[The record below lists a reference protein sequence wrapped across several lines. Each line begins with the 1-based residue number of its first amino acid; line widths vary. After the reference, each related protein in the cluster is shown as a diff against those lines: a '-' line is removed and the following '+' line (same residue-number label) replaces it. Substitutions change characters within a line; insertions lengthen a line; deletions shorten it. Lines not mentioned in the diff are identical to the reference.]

1 MRCLLRWLLAGCLLF
16 LLFFHPGFASGETRT
31 VEFPLTLE
39 FPLVQSMVKDRIFT
53 SPGERVLLEDPD
65 WCATIELWDPQ
76 VFPVQTSLG
85 IKSKLRFQSGFR
97 IGSTCFHLVNW
108 TGEIEIIQRLLLDK
122 KDWQLKFKTEDS
134 FIYDQN
140 HKRPFLAGIFWD
152 YAKAYL
158 HSAMDRMTI
167 DLSSPVKEL
176 KELLPLFFAEAQIP
190 QVQSWLTT
198 LRPGEVTIQPDAVRS
213 QLMMEVDTSPAAER
227 VPEITQSDIESLSRN
242 WETWD
247 AFFVHE
253 IETLIGRPLEQRE
266 RNEILDALISMRY
279 TFTQAL
285 AENTLTQDL
294 IRGQFTNSW
303 DRVSKILR
311 KYLFQESSRS
321 LLRHLAFFTAADALA
336 VVEKLGPAMGIEL
349 TPQGLRRLASLLGEE
364 GKEVGLQY
372 SYELDPR
379 LRELLGLGPPLP
391 ETGPSFDAEEFE
403 SREDSVEEAPPPKD
417 SLWHGSLLRL
427 ASAGDRAPVIPPELR
442 EWIPPQSKEGLPQYL
457 SQVHQVLQ
465 SATEETLSKN
475 QQPSKYQSL
484 YRLLVLATAWQES
497 CWRQLEKKRDKVT
510 YLLSYNRTSV
520 GLMQIN
526 ERVWRGLYQR
536 DRLRWDIRYNARA
549 GAEILDLYMQDY
561 ALTRLEAQG
570 LSDETVLARAVYAM
584 YNAGPDE
591 LQRFLKRHRSNSP
604 HDIDRFFRE
613 KYERTQKGDFE
624 QIALCLV
631 GTAL

>member
-1 MRCLLRWLLAGCLLF
+1 MRRLLSGCLLF

-39 FPLVQSMVKDRIFT
+39 FPLVRSMVKDRIFT
-53 SPGERVLLEDPD
+53 SPGERVLLEDPE

-76 VFPVQTSLG
+76 IFQVQTSLG
-85 IKSKLRFQSGFR
+85 IRSKIRFQSGFR
-97 IGSTCFHLVNW
+97 IGSTCFNLVNW
-108 TGEIEIIQRLLLDK
+108 TGEIEIVQRLWLDK
-122 KDWQLKFKTEDS
+122 EDWQLKFKTEDS
-134 FIYDQN
+134 FIYDQK

-152 YAKAYL
+152 YAKGYL
-158 HSAMDRMTI
+158 HSTMDRMKI
-167 DLSSPVKEL
+167 DLSSPVSEL
-176 KELLPLFFAEAQIP
+176 KELLPLFFAETKGP
-190 QVQSWLTT
+190 QVQSWLST
-198 LRPGEVTIQPDAVRS
+198 LRPGEVTIQSDAVRS
-213 QLMMEVDTSPAAER
+213 QLMMEVDASPPAER

-247 AFFVHE
+247 AFFVRE
-253 IETLIGRPLEQRE
+253 IETLIGRPLERGE
-266 RNEILDALISMRY
+266 RNEILDTLLSMRY
-279 TFTQAL
+279 AFTQAL
-285 AENTLTQDL
+285 LENTLTQGL
-294 IRGQFTNSW
+294 IRGQFTHSW

-311 KYLFQESSRS
+311 KYLLQESSRS

-336 VVEKLGPAMGIEL
+336 IVEKLGPAIGIEL
-349 TPQGLRRLASLLGEE
+349 TSQGLRRLASLLGEE
-364 GKEVGLQY
+364 GKEAGLQY

-391 ETGPSFDAEEFE
+391 ESGPSFDAEEFE
-403 SREDSVEEAPPPKD
+403 SPEGSEEEALPPKD
-417 SLWHGSLLRL
+417 SLWKGFLLRL
-427 ASAGDRAPVIPPELR
+427 ASAGDRAPAIPPEVR

-457 SQVHQVLQ
+457 SKVHQVLQ
-465 SATEETLSKN
+465 NATEETISKN
-475 QQPSKYQSL
+475 QQPSKHHSL

-536 DRLRWDIRYNARA
+536 DKLRWDIRYNARA
-549 GAEILDLYMQDY
+549 GTEILDLYMKDY
-561 ALTRLEAQG
+561 ALTRMEAQG

-591 LQRFLKRHRSNSP
+591 LQRFLKRYRSNSP
-604 HDIDRFFRE
+604 HDIDRLFNE
-613 KYERTQKGDFE
+613 KYEMTQKGDFE
-624 QIALCLV
+624 KLALCLI
-631 GTAL
+631 GTTL

>member
-1 MRCLLRWLLAGCLLF
+1 MRRLLSGCLLF

-39 FPLVQSMVKDRIFT
+39 FPLVRSMVKDRIFT
-53 SPGERVLLEDPD
+53 SPGERVLLEDPE
-65 WCATIELWDPQ
+65 WCATIELWEPQ
-76 VFPVQTSLG
+76 VFQVQTSLG

-122 KDWQLKFKTEDS
+122 KDWHLKFKTEDS

-158 HSAMDRMTI
+158 HSTMDRMTI

-176 KELLPLFFAEAQIP
+176 KELIPLFFAEAQKP
-190 QVQSWLTT
+190 QVQSWLAT
-198 LRPGEVTIQPDAVRS
+198 LRPGEVTIQSDAVRS
-213 QLMMEVDTSPAAER
+213 QLMMEVDTSPTAER

-247 AFFVHE
+247 AFFVRE

-266 RNEILDALISMRY
+266 RKEILDTLLGMRY

-285 AENTLTQDL
+285 AENRLTQDL

-311 KYLFQESSRS
+311 KYLLQESSRS

-364 GKEVGLQY
+364 GKEAGLQY
-372 SYELDPR
+372 SYELDPK

-403 SREDSVEEAPPPKD
+403 SREDSEEEAPPPKD
-417 SLWHGSLLRL
+417 SQWRGSLLRL
-427 ASAGDRAPVIPPELR
+427 ASAGDRAPAIPPELR
-442 EWIPPQSKEGLPQYL
+442 EWIPPQGKEGLPQYL
-457 SQVHQVLQ
+457 SKVHQVLQ

-475 QQPSKYQSL
+475 QHPSKYDSL

-536 DRLRWDIRYNARA
+536 DKLRWDIRYNARA
-549 GAEILDLYMQDY
+549 GAEILDLYMKDY
-561 ALTRLEAQG
+561 AVTRMGAQVLT
-570 LSDETVLARAVYAM
+570 DETVLARAVYAM

-591 LQRFLKRHRSNSP
+591 LQRFLKRYRSDSP
-604 HDIDRFFRE
+604 HEVDRLFME
-613 KYERTQKGDFE
+613 KYEMTQKGDFE